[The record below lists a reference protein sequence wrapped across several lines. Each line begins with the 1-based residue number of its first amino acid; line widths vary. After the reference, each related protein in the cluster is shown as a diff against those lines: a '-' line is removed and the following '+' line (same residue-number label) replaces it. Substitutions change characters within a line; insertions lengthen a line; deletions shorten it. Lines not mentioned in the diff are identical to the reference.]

1 MRSKRPLSPREVLDA
16 AQRAQPGLG
25 LATVYRNLN
34 AMVEDGW
41 LVPVQLPGESA
52 RYERA
57 GLDHHHH
64 FHCTRCDRAF
74 DIDACPGDLKK
85 LTPPGFKLTRHEI
98 VLYGRCA
105 ECAAQG
111 KA

>member
-74 DIDACPGDLKK
+74 DIDAGRGTLKK
-85 LTPPGFKLTRHEI
+85 RTAAGFTVTRQEI